1 MIDRAELE
9 MFFSEVASDGHSVT
23 KPAIETGYMKNII
36 LTICVNMVIHF
47 SLLFIMTI
55 LNRELS
61 FGFAIDDFPL
71 LLKVNPLIIA
81 SGQFLFST
89 LLMLPFCIRDFV
101 NRFQHSMG
109 GVILTAVPYVA
120 SITSSLAHG
129 YFFNP
134 PPYYQIRSFS
144 ISCAFFVG
152 FFNTHF
158 HNFPDTIIAIG
169 MMICGTLLSAGRS
182 LEFYF
187 PFLMFGFASS
197 LASVLYPL
205 GIRSS
210 IRYFRRKFI
219 LLAFSLNLCSF
230 LMTLPCTLVCADF
243 KIFQHPDFNITRF
256 MFYLILSGM
265 FAGVLC
271 LTSAILIYFSSPLHY
286 IVMSTVRSSCML
298 LWQAYRNPLRRVLT
312 PAMFLGNWVCMA
324 AGVMVFL
331 FHMQKLKQKAG
342 VPWVFPRSLWKLL
355 GLLD

>member
-1 MIDRAELE
+1 MIERAELE
-9 MFFSEVASDGHSVT
+9 MFFSEVASDGQAVMR
-23 KPAIETGYMKNII
+23 PAIETGYMKHII
-36 LTICVNMVIHF
+36 FTICLNLTIHF

-71 LLKVNPLIIA
+71 LIKVNPLIIA
-81 SGQFLFST
+81 SGQFLFSA
-89 LLMLPFCIRDFV
+89 LFMLPFCIRDFV
-101 NRFQHSMG
+101 NRFQVSVG

-158 HNFPDTIIAIG
+158 HNFPDTIIAVG

-197 LASVLYPL
+197 LASVQYPL
-205 GIRSS
+205 SIRAA

-230 LMTLPCTLVCADF
+230 VLTLPFTLLCADF
-243 KIFQHPDFNITRF
+243 SIFSHPEFNVSRF
-256 MFYLILSGM
+256 MTYLVLSGL
-265 FAGVLC
+265 FAGILC

-286 IVMSTVRSSCML
+286 IVISTVRSSCML
-298 LWQAYRNPLRRVLT
+298 LWQAYQNPLRRVLT
-312 PAMFLGNWVCMA
+312 PAMFVGNWICMA
-324 AGVMVFL
+324 GGVMVFL
-331 FHMQKLKQKAG
+331 FHFQKLRQRVG

-355 GLLD
+355 GLVD